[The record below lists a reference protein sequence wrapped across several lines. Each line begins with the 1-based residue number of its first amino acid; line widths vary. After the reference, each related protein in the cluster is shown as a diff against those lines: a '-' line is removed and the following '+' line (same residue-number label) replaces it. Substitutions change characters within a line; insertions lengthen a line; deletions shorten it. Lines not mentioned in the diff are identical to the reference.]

1 MGCEWRRL
9 LVLRFLTKTIDRCSS
24 NFHPLPH
31 AIAALQDYSSNTNGI
46 LNQSRLAINSSK
58 DAKSGYGSSFITLY
72 TYINDRYLRDIK
84 DWEARLMEEEHSET
98 SALPQLQTGK
108 LIIKDLLHTILT
120 YPPTLIFIIDG
131 LPILS
136 HTSDEPLLYK
146 KPDTPLHFTCITIG
160 TRGDVQPYIAL
171 CKGLMA
177 DGHKCRIATHDEFKD
192 WIEEHSIEFRSIGG
206 DPSELMVIGFSSLFN
221 FDAGYL

>member
-1 MGCEWRRL
+1 
-9 LVLRFLTKTIDRCSS
+9 
-24 NFHPLPH
+24 
-31 AIAALQDYSSNTNGI
+31 
-46 LNQSRLAINSSK
+46 
-58 DAKSGYGSSFITLY
+58 
-72 TYINDRYLRDIK
+72 
-84 DWEARLMEEEHSET
+84 MEEEHSET

-108 LIIKDLLHTILT
+108 IGYSWPSLSLINFL
-120 YPPTLIFIIDG
+120 TLICIIDG

-146 KPDTPLHFTCITIG
+146 KPDKPLHFTCITIG

-192 WIEEHSIEFRSIGG
+192 WIEEHDIEFRSIGG
-206 DPSELMVIGFSSLFN
+206 DPSELMVIVYSLMSN
-221 FDAGYL
+221 SDAGYS